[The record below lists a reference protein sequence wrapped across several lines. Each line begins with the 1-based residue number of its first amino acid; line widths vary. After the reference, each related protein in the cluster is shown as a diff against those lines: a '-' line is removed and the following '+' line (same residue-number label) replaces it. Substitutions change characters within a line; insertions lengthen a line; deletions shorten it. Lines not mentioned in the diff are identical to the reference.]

1 MKHAFALVVGLV
13 LLSLCTPAL
22 AAEAPPAASTTD
34 PALHSF
40 LDSLNPTPVATLAP
54 SADDWLQPVVEGCA
68 PPPEDC
74 GGCYACAYV
83 MGGYCCWVCC

>member
-22 AAEAPPAASTTD
+22 ATEAPPAASTSD
-34 PALHSF
+34 PALLSF
-40 LDSLNPTPVATLAP
+40 LDSLNPTPVAAPAP

-74 GGCYACAYV
+74 GGCYACV
-83 MGGYCCWVCC
+83 SGPFGCCWVCC